1 MGRDGGAVRVCWK
14 VMQPTRRKRQF
25 AFFQSRCFRF
35 HDGPRPSFE
44 PERKAK
50 RHARVD
56 EPRNREMD
64 DGNDGGKIDQGSR
77 VTISDYDSFGTWNV
91 GPITLF
97 VSPLQS
103 WARGRRGEK
112 GPTPLAPPTT
122 MRLKQLESQLEE
134 AKAALHSVAREEL
147 VPYGSIVLWNST
159 RQSIPVG
166 WVECDGQHGTPDLR
180 DRFVVGAGM
189 RFPQGEDM
197 AKGVQHNAN
206 FTWVRSQ
213 RSLLKR

>member
-103 WARGRRGEK
+103 RARGRAERRE
-112 GPTPLAPPTT
+112 GPHSFAPPTT
-122 MRLKQLESQLEE
+122 MRLKQLESLLEDVE
-134 AKAALHSVAREEL
+134 PFREPNNELERYPTEL
-147 VPYGSIVLWNST
+147 VATT
-159 RQSIPVG
+159 RTHI
-166 WVECDGQHGTPDLR
+166 R
-180 DRFVVGAGM
+180 
-189 RFPQGEDM
+189 
-197 AKGVQHNAN
+197 
-206 FTWVRSQ
+206 
-213 RSLLKR
+213 